1 LPTTSDD
8 VHDGVTLAP
17 SEEEPA
23 RSKLLRR
30 HLMAFDSE
38 TAVSVA
44 DVTVRYRMPTE
55 RINTLKE
62 RVVRSITR
70 RTVAYTEFT
79 ALSHINLQV
88 KRGEAIALIGRN
100 GAGKSTLLKVI
111 ARVQGPTAGR
121 VWVRGQV
128 APMIELGAGFHPEL
142 TGRENVFLNGA
153 MLGFSQQQMQA
164 KFDSIVAFS
173 ELEAFIDSPLRTYSS
188 GMQARL
194 GFAVAS
200 SVDPD
205 ILIIDEALSVGDEAF
220 QQKCIQRM
228 KAIRKQGATLLYVTH
243 AVDMIGEL
251 CDKAA
256 LIDEGRL
263 LYFGEVD
270 KAVTYYRERLQDSNM
285 NISSQ
290 RRIAMVVRKRR

>member
-1 LPTTSDD
+1 LRTTYDD
-8 VHDGVTLAP
+8 VTSASSGDESPNSKRSRRPLA
-17 SEEEPA
+17 
-23 RSKLLRR
+23 
-30 HLMAFDSE
+30 AFDSE
-38 TAVSVA
+38 AAISVA

-62 RVVRSITR
+62 RVVRGITR
-70 RTVAYTEFT
+70 RSVGYTEFT

-111 ARVQGPTAGR
+111 ARVQQPTLGR

-153 MLGFSQQQMQA
+153 MLGFSQQQMQK
-164 KFDSIVAFS
+164 KFDDIIAFS
-173 ELEAFIDSPLRTYSS
+173 ELESFIDSPLRTYSS

-200 SVDPD
+200 SVEPD
-205 ILIIDEALSVGDEAF
+205 ILIIDEVLAVGDEAF
-220 QQKCIQRM
+220 QQKCVQRM
-228 KAIRKQGATLLYVTH
+228 KAIRALGTTLLYVTH
-243 AVDMIGEL
+243 AVDKIGEL

-263 LYFGEVD
+263 LYCGDVD
-270 KAVTYYRERLQDSNM
+270 KAVAYYRERLQDSNM

-290 RRIAMVVRKRR
+290 RRIAMVVRKRG

>member
-1 LPTTSDD
+1 
-8 VHDGVTLAP
+8 
-17 SEEEPA
+17 
-23 RSKLLRR
+23 
-30 HLMAFDSE
+30 
-38 TAVSVA
+38 VA

-62 RVVRSITR
+62 RVVRGITR

-79 ALSHINLQV
+79 AISHINLQV
-88 KRGEAIALIGRN
+88 KRGEAVALIGRN

-111 ARVQGPTAGR
+111 ARVQEPTAGR

-153 MLGFSQQQMQA
+153 MLGFSRQQMQA
-164 KFDSIVAFS
+164 KFDAIVAFS

-194 GFAVAS
+194 GFAISS
-200 SVDPD
+200 SVEPD
-205 ILIIDEALSVGDEAF
+205 ILIIDEVLAVGDEAF

-228 KAIRKQGATLLYVTH
+228 KAIREQGATILYVTH
-243 AVDMIGEL
+243 AVDDIKDL
-251 CDKAA
+251 CEKAA

-263 LYFGEVD
+263 LYCGEVD
-270 KAVTYYRERLQDSNM
+270 KAVAYYRERLQGSDM
-285 NISSQ
+285 HISSQ
-290 RRIAMVVRKRR
+290 RRIAMVVKKRR

>member
-1 LPTTSDD
+1 LPTIYDD
-8 VHDGVTLAP
+8 VSFAFEAEDVPRGK
-17 SEEEPA
+17 
-23 RSKLLRR
+23 RLRQP
-30 HLMAFDSE
+30 LSAFDSK
-38 TAVSVA
+38 TAISVA
-44 DVTVRYRMPTE
+44 DVSVRYRMPTE
-55 RINTLKE
+55 RISTLKE
-62 RVVRSITR
+62 RVVRGITR
-70 RTVAYTEFT
+70 RSVAYTEFT

-88 KRGEAIALIGRN
+88 NRGEAVGLIGRN

-111 ARVQGPTAGR
+111 ARVQEPTAGR

-153 MLGFSQQQMQA
+153 MLGFSQQQMQT

-194 GFAVAS
+194 GFAIAS
-200 SVDPD
+200 SVEPD

-220 QQKCIQRM
+220 QQKCVRRM
-228 KAIRKQGATLLYVTH
+228 KAIREQGATLLYVTH
-243 AVDMIGEL
+243 AVDNIKDL
-251 CDKAA
+251 CEKVA
-256 LIDEGRL
+256 LIDEGHL
-263 LYFGEVD
+263 LYFGDVD
-270 KAVTYYRERLQDSNM
+270 KAVEYYRERLQSSDM

>member
-1 LPTTSDD
+1 LPTIYDD
-8 VHDGVTLAP
+8 LSPAQRA
-17 SEEEPA
+17 EEIQNSK
-23 RSKLLRR
+23 RSRQS
-30 HLMAFDSE
+30 LMVFDSE
-38 TAVSVA
+38 AAISVA
-44 DVTVRYRMPTE
+44 DVSVRYRMPTE

-62 RVVRSITR
+62 QVVRTITR
-70 RTVAYTEFT
+70 RTVAHTEFT

-88 KRGEAIALIGRN
+88 KRGEAVALIGRN

-111 ARVQGPTAGR
+111 ARVQEPTAGR
-121 VWVRGQV
+121 VWVRGHV

-164 KFDSIVAFS
+164 KFDAIVAFS
-173 ELEAFIDSPLRTYSS
+173 ELESFIDSPLRTYSS

-194 GFAVAS
+194 GFAIAS
-200 SVDPD
+200 AVEPD
-205 ILIIDEALSVGDEAF
+205 ILIIDEVLAVGDEAF
-220 QQKCIQRM
+220 QKKCIQRM
-228 KAIRKQGATLLYVTH
+228 KAIRERGATLLYVTH
-243 AVDMIGEL
+243 GVDDLKDICE
-251 CDKAA
+251 KAA

-263 LYFGEVD
+263 LYFGEVE
-270 KAVTYYRERLQDSNM
+270 KAVAHYRERLQDSNM